1 MASTSNGSAYVLRS
15 KPYQT
20 ILIDDAHLLEP
31 ATLKSLLIRFVRGT
45 KEGLVNRLILF
56 GDPSI
61 KSNLTDC
68 LPFLSDNTAVGNIH
82 LPVMNQAETSQY
94 LSYLLS
100 VAGISQSRLLNRRV
114 VNKIYRSTGGVP
126 GLVKQEAKAWL
137 QRKSE
142 KLTLFSKK
150 DKSSRTSRFRE
161 LFKDVSVV
169 SNRLKAGAWLHTI
182 RSENDSRSKTEKSS
196 HNRAIDRNKKPDTL
210 LSPASRRN
218 NQDRLQQMG
227 EALSSRLKPL
237 PPDQIAISIDDIH
250 REEWLLDQDPKC
262 FTLQVLGVKTETAL
276 AAIINANKILLD
288 REIACFCTF
297 YKGEKA
303 FPLLWGIYQTQT
315 KASAAI
321 EELPNRLKTFYP
333 LVRPMYAIQHSI
345 HLLDPKY

>member
-1 MASTSNGSAYVLRS
+1 MPIAPDSNRQTYFSFDALEQRLDLLRGLINSRDNIVLVVGEQGIGKTTFLSQFLQTSRLKWQNYRLQTGGATSMASTSNGSAYVLRS

-126 GLVKQEAKAWL
+126 GLVKQEA
-137 QRKSE
+137 
-142 KLTLFSKK
+142 
-150 DKSSRTSRFRE
+150 
-161 LFKDVSVV
+161 
-169 SNRLKAGAWLHTI
+169 
-182 RSENDSRSKTEKSS
+182 
-196 HNRAIDRNKKPDTL
+196 
-210 LSPASRRN
+210 
-218 NQDRLQQMG
+218 
-227 EALSSRLKPL
+227 
-237 PPDQIAISIDDIH
+237 
-250 REEWLLDQDPKC
+250 
-262 FTLQVLGVKTETAL
+262 
-276 AAIINANKILLD
+276 
-288 REIACFCTF
+288 
-297 YKGEKA
+297 
-303 FPLLWGIYQTQT
+303 
-315 KASAAI
+315 
-321 EELPNRLKTFYP
+321 
-333 LVRPMYAIQHSI
+333 
-345 HLLDPKY
+345 